1 MDPFL
6 KRARLCGDMEHENK
20 QQMSDADLSVDLGGI
35 RIKNPVTVASGT
47 FGYGKEYAELI
58 DETRLGAITVKGIRA
73 HAWPGNPLPRHV
85 EVPGGMVNAIGLQ
98 GPGVDGFVRE
108 YMPFL
113 RSIGVPVIV
122 NIWGTSEEEYADV
135 ARRLSDVEGVS
146 ALELNIS
153 CPNVKEGGHA
163 FGTDPCTVA
172 SLITAVRRVTRLPL
186 MPKLAPNVPDI
197 KVFVR
202 AAQDSGADALALINT
217 LPAMV
222 IDIETRRPV
231 LANKVGGLSGLAI
244 HPVAVKLVWEAAQ
257 AARVPLLAMGG
268 IMGPE
273 QAIEFLIAGAT
284 AVAVGTANFI
294 DPSTPLRVVEGIA
307 DYLQRHGMRSV
318 KELTGSLV
326 CG

>member
-1 MDPFL
+1 M
-6 KRARLCGDMEHENK
+6 RNV
-20 QQMSDADLSVDLGGI
+20 DLSVDLGGI
-35 RIKNPVTVASGT
+35 RMKNPVTVASGT

-58 DETRLGAITVKGIRA
+58 DVTRLGAITVKGIRLQ
-73 HAWPGNPLPRHV
+73 AWPGNPLPRHV

-98 GPGVDGFVRE
+98 GPGVDGFVRD

-113 RSIGVPVIV
+113 RSTKVPVIV
-122 NIWGTSEEEYADV
+122 NLWGTSIEEYAEG
-135 ARRLSDVEGVS
+135 ARRLSDVEGV
-146 ALELNIS
+146 AGLELNIS

-163 FGTDPCTVA
+163 FGTDPRTVA
-172 SLITAVRRVTRLPL
+172 SLVAAVRRATRLPL

-202 AAQDSGADALALINT
+202 AAQEAGADALALINT

-294 DPSTPLRVVEGIA
+294 DPSTPLRVIDGIA
-307 DYLQRHGMRSV
+307 VYLEKHGMRSV

>member
-1 MDPFL
+1 MQEL
-6 KRARLCGDMEHENK
+6 
-20 QQMSDADLSVDLGGI
+20 DLRVELGGI
-35 RIKNPVTVASGT
+35 RMKNPVTVASGT
-47 FGYGKEYAELI
+47 FGYGEEYAELI
-58 DETRLGAITVKGIRA
+58 DVTKLGAITVKGIRLQP
-73 HAWPGNPLPRHV
+73 WPGNPLPRHV

-108 YMPFL
+108 HMPFL
-113 RSIGVPVIV
+113 RGTGVPVIV
-122 NIWGTSEEEYADV
+122 NIWGTTEEEYAEV
-135 ARRLSDVEGVS
+135 ARRLSDVEGV
-146 ALELNIS
+146 AGLELNIS

-163 FGTDPCTVA
+163 FGTDPRTAA
-172 SLITAVRRVTRLPL
+172 SLVTAVRRVTRLPL

-202 AAQDSGADALALINT
+202 AAQEAGADALALINT

-231 LANKVGGLSGLAI
+231 LANKVGGLSGPAI

-257 AARVPLLAMGG
+257 AATVPILAMGG
-268 IMGPE
+268 IMEPG

-294 DPSTPLRVVEGIA
+294 DPSTPLRVIDGIA
-307 DYLQRHGMRSV
+307 AYLRRHGMRSV
-318 KELTGSLV
+318 KELTGSLIS
-326 CG
+326 G

>member
-1 MDPFL
+1 MERENGQGMD
-6 KRARLCGDMEHENK
+6 KV
-20 QQMSDADLSVDLGGI
+20 DLRVNLGGI
-35 RIKNPVTVASGT
+35 RMKNPVAVASGT
-47 FGYGKEYAELI
+47 FGYGKEYADLI
-58 DETRLGAITVKGIRA
+58 DVAKLGAVTVKGIRLQ
-73 HAWPGNPLPRHV
+73 AWPGNALPRHV
-85 EVPGGMVNAIGLQ
+85 EVPCGMVNAIGLQ
-98 GPGVDGFVRE
+98 GPGVDGFVRD

-113 RSIGVPVIV
+113 RGAGVPVIV
-122 NIWGTSEEEYADV
+122 NIWGTSEEEYAEV
-135 ARRLSDVEGVS
+135 ARRLSEVEGV
-146 ALELNIS
+146 AGLELNIS
-153 CPNVKEGGHA
+153 CPNVKEGGNA
-163 FGTDPCTVA
+163 FGTDPRTVA
-172 SLITAVRRVTRLPL
+172 SLVAGVRRATRLPL

-202 AAQDSGADALALINT
+202 AAQEAGADALALINT

-257 AARVPLLAMGG
+257 AARVPILAMGG
-268 IMGPE
+268 IMGPQ

-294 DPSTPLRVVEGIA
+294 DPSTPLRVVDGVSA
-307 DYLQRHGMRSV
+307 YLQRHGMRSV

>member
-1 MDPFL
+1 
-6 KRARLCGDMEHENK
+6 MEHVK
-20 QQMSDADLSVDLGGI
+20 QQPMRNVDLSVDSGGI
-35 RIKNPVTVASGT
+35 RMKNPVTVASGT
-47 FGYGKEYAELI
+47 FGYGQEYAELI
-58 DETRLGAITVKGIRA
+58 DVTRLGAITVKGIRLQ
-73 HAWPGNPLPRHV
+73 AWPGNPLPRHV
-85 EVPGGMVNAIGLQ
+85 EVSGGMVNAIGLQ
-98 GPGVDGFVRE
+98 GPGVDGFARD

-113 RSIGVPVIV
+113 RGAQVPVIV
-122 NIWGTSEEEYADV
+122 NIWGTSEDEYAEV
-135 ARRLSDVEGVS
+135 ARRLSDVEGV
-146 ALELNIS
+146 AGLELNIS

-163 FGTDPCTVA
+163 FGTDPRTVA
-172 SLITAVRRVTRLPL
+172 SLVAAVRRATRLPL

-197 KVFVR
+197 RVFVR
-202 AAQDSGADALALINT
+202 AAQEAGADALALINT

-222 IDIETRRPV
+222 VDIETRRPV

-273 QAIEFLIAGAT
+273 QAIEFLIVGAT

-294 DPSTPLRVVEGIA
+294 DPSTPLRVLDGIEA
-307 DYLQRHGMRSV
+307 YLVKHGMRSV
-318 KELTGSLV
+318 KDLSGSLV

>member
-1 MDPFL
+1 MD
-6 KRARLCGDMEHENK
+6 KV
-20 QQMSDADLSVDLGGI
+20 DLRVNLGGI
-35 RIKNPVTVASGT
+35 RMKNPVAVASGT
-47 FGYGKEYAELI
+47 FGYGKEYADLI
-58 DETRLGAITVKGIRA
+58 DVAKLGAVTVKGIRLQ
-73 HAWPGNPLPRHV
+73 AWPGNALPRHV
-85 EVPGGMVNAIGLQ
+85 EVPCGMVNAIGLQ
-98 GPGVDGFVRE
+98 GPGVDGFVRD

-113 RSIGVPVIV
+113 RGAGVPVIV
-122 NIWGTSEEEYADV
+122 NIWGTSEEEYAEV
-135 ARRLSDVEGVS
+135 ARRLSEVEGV
-146 ALELNIS
+146 AGLELNIS
-153 CPNVKEGGHA
+153 CPNVKEGGNA
-163 FGTDPCTVA
+163 FGTDPRTVA
-172 SLITAVRRVTRLPL
+172 SLVAGVRRATRLPL

-202 AAQDSGADALALINT
+202 AAQEAGADALALINT

-257 AARVPLLAMGG
+257 AARVPILAMGG
-268 IMGPE
+268 IMGPQ

-294 DPSTPLRVVEGIA
+294 DPSTPLRVVDGVSA
-307 DYLQRHGMRSV
+307 YLQRHGMRSV

>member
-1 MDPFL
+1 MD
-6 KRARLCGDMEHENK
+6 GV
-20 QQMSDADLSVDLGGI
+20 DLGVDLGGI
-35 RIKNPVTVASGT
+35 RMKNPVTVASGT
-47 FGYGKEYAELI
+47 FGYGKEYSELV
-58 DETRLGAITVKGIRA
+58 DVTRLGAITVKGIRLEP
-73 HAWPGNPLPRHV
+73 WPGNRLPRHV

-98 GPGVDGFVRE
+98 GPGVEGFARD

-113 RSIGVPVIV
+113 RGTGVPVIV
-122 NIWGTSEEEYADV
+122 NIWGTSEEEYAEV

-146 ALELNIS
+146 GLELNIS

-163 FGTDPCTVA
+163 FGTDPRTVA
-172 SLITAVRRVTRLPL
+172 SLVAAVRQATRLPL
-186 MPKLAPNVPDI
+186 IPKLAPNVPDI

-202 AAQDSGADALALINT
+202 AAQEAGADALALINT

-244 HPVAVKLVWEAAQ
+244 HPVAVKLVWEASQ
-257 AARVPLLAMGG
+257 AARVPIVAMGG

-273 QAIEFLIAGAT
+273 QAVEFMVAGAT

-294 DPSTPLRVVEGIA
+294 DPGTPLRVIDGIA
-307 DYLQRHGMRSV
+307 AYLARHGMASV
-318 KELTGSLV
+318 KALTGSLV
-326 CG
+326 CE

>member
-1 MDPFL
+1 MHDMDL
-6 KRARLCGDMEHENK
+6 TVE
-20 QQMSDADLSVDLGGI
+20 LGGI
-35 RIKNPVTVASGT
+35 RMKNPVAVASGT
-47 FGYGKEYAELI
+47 FGYGKEYSELI
-58 DETRLGAITVKGIRA
+58 DVTRLGAITVKGIRLNP
-73 HAWPGNPLPRHV
+73 WPGNALPRHV
-85 EVPGGMVNAIGLQ
+85 EVTGGMVNAIGLQ

-113 RSIGVPVIV
+113 RGTGVPVIV
-122 NIWGTSEEEYADV
+122 NIWGTSEEEYAEV
-135 ARRLSDVEGVS
+135 ARRFNDVEGV
-146 ALELNIS
+146 AGLELNIS

-163 FGTDPCTVA
+163 FGTDPRTVA
-172 SLITAVRRVTRLPL
+172 SLVSSVRRVTRLPL

-197 KVFVR
+197 KTFVR
-202 AAQDSGADALALINT
+202 AAQESGADALALINT

-231 LANKVGGLSGLAI
+231 LANRVGGLSGPAI

-257 AARVPLLAMGG
+257 VASVPILAMGG

-294 DPSTPLRVVEGIA
+294 DPTTPLRVIDGLVA
-307 DYLQRHGMRSV
+307 YLQRHGLCSV
-318 KELTGSLV
+318 KELTGSLIS
-326 CG
+326 G